1 MHCNSRES
9 CMWKERGHMR
19 YVSRFGDGK
28 IADTAFASSVKYEVR
43 KSNEVEVGG
52 IIGLRRKE
60 KKHKIHF
67 WKVGEQIYQDS
78 LIGLGWQIELS
89 T

>member
-43 KSNEVEVGG
+43 KSNKW
-52 IIGLRRKE
+52 RD
-60 KKHKIHF
+60 
-67 WKVGEQIYQDS
+67 YQGS
-78 LIGLGWQIELS
+78 V
-89 T
+89 